1 MPDNIP
7 AFIGNTRG
15 NPGVNYRVNICWLHN
30 VGMIV
35 TIPVKV
41 KPMRAAKII
50 PGGHATL
57 PICGTS
63 RITPVRIYLTTPFE
77 PRISLLPSVCCVT
90 AAID

>member
-15 NPGVNYRVNICWLHN
+15 NPGVNNRVNICWLHN

-63 RITPVRIYLTTPFE
+63 RKAPVGSPSRLKNMASFPFQ
-77 PRISLLPSVCCVT
+77 PLFRCVT
-90 AAID
+90 APID